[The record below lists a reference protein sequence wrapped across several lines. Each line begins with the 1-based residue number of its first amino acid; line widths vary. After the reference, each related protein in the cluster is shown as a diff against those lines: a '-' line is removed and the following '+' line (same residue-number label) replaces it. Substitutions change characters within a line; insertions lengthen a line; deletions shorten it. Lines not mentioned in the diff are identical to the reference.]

1 MKPLLEVFRWQL
13 PVGQGGLHSTLLRAA
28 GREFWFI
35 YDCGSLNESPLSR
48 ELEQLDNDFGERPL
62 DLLVLSHLDEDHVN
76 GVERLFS
83 RREVRRVMI
92 PYLDDAEKLL
102 LVAHAAA
109 TDAVTES
116 NLRLYADPEGWFERH
131 GVGEII
137 VVRPAPSDDI
147 APPELPQ
154 GGPPPPDN
162 EVEDEWSAMEEGWRF
177 DVHGPQPI
185 DEERPAQSSSA
196 KTAKRPRPARAK
208 PVAARRELP
217 AGRSLTIR
225 VGFSPAWE
233 LVPFW
238 LPVAD
243 SAAFAKQVRRR
254 FKLRGK
260 LTDTNLG
267 PILSSYMRRREL
279 ADLYTAWFRKRNRT
293 SLCLYSGPGWRL
305 RDGGDFGQRAWL
317 STGDAPLAEPKYQ
330 RSFVSYYQSRFQ
342 FVDTMVLPHHG
353 ARADFPRQGLPGLHP
368 DVWLALAGKNS
379 YGHPDPGLRAAL
391 RRQAEFHQVS
401 NRRSTLHADRWVLFR

>member
-1 MKPLLEVFRWQL
+1 MKRIFEALRWQL

-28 GREFWFI
+28 GREFWFL
-35 YDCGSLNESPLSR
+35 YDCGSLNKSALSR

-92 PYLDDAEKLL
+92 PYLDDAEKLV

-109 TDAVTES
+109 NDAVTES

-137 VVRPAPSDDI
+137 VVRPARGDDI
-147 APPELPQ
+147 VPPAPPQ
-154 GGPPPPDN
+154 GEPPPPDN

-177 DVHGPQPI
+177 DLRGPQPI
-185 DEERPAQSSSA
+185 DEERPARSSSA
-196 KTAKRPRPARAK
+196 KATKRPARAK
-208 PVAARRELP
+208 SMAARRELP
-217 AGRSLTIR
+217 AGRPLT
-225 VGFSPAWE
+225 VCAGLSSVWE

-243 SAAFAKQVRRR
+243 SAAFAKEARRT

-260 LTDTNLG
+260 LTDKNLG
-267 PILSSYMRRREL
+267 PILRSYVRRREL
-279 ADLYTAWFRKRNRT
+279 ADLYASWFKKRNRT
-293 SLCLYSGPGWRL
+293 SLCLYSGPSWRV
-305 RDGGDFGQRAWL
+305 RGGKYIGQRAWL
-317 STGDAPLAEPKYQ
+317 STGDAPLAESTYQ
-330 RSFVSYYQSRFQ
+330 RSFIGFYRSRFSY
-342 FVDTMVLPHHG
+342 VDAVVLPHHG
-353 ARADFPRQGLPGLHP
+353 ARADFPRQGLPDLHP
-368 DVWLALAGKNS
+368 ENWLAAAGVKNP

-391 RRQAEFHQVS
+391 RRQASFHQVS
-401 NRRSTLHADRWVLFR
+401 NRRRTLYADRLVIVR